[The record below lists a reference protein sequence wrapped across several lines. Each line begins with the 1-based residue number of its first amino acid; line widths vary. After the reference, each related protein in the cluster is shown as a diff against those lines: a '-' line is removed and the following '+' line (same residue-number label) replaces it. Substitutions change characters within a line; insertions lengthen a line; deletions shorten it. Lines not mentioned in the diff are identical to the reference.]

1 MRPSPCCVSARLT
14 SSPVLLSREFK
25 NTMTS
30 PPKPCVGRRRLA
42 GYPTCLAATVQ
53 LQAAGLLEG
62 ERAAAAHSAPGD
74 AFERV
79 YGKVAG
85 RVRARVEAADP
96 VLAQWIQA
104 SRPAPASAAAATL
117 RVHAKRPQA

>member
-1 MRPSPCCVSARLT
+1 MILRYRKECRVQAGSVCEQMCPKRVSARLGNEW
-14 SSPVLLSREFK
+14 SS
-25 NTMTS
+25 
-30 PPKPCVGRRRLA
+30 KPCVGGRRLA

-79 YGKVAG
+79 YGN
-85 RVRARVEAADP
+85 VRARVEAADP
-96 VLAQWIQA
+96 VLANWNQT
-104 SRPAPASAAAATL
+104 RAPACVGVASAMVL
-117 RVHAKRPQA
+117 VQHGGL